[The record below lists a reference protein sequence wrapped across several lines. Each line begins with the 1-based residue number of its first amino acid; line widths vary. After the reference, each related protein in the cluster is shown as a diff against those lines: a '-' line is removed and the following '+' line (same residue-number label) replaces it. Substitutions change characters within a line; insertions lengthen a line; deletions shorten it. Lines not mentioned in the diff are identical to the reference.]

1 MSDLQEYDYASATT
15 IALVM
20 LVASFVTLFLV
31 NLIQTR
37 NTKILKGGN

>member
-1 MSDLQEYDYASATT
+1 
-15 IALVM
+15 VM